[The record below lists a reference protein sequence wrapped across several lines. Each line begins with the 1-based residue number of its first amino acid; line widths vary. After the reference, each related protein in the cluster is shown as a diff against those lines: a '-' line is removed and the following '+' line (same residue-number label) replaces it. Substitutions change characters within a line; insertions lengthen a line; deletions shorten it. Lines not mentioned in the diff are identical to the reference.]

1 MIRVWDPNGLPSASD
16 LRNDSIVPG
25 YSIKDALDALSAG
38 GIAPPGVDT
47 NVVYNSAGTWAAGNG
62 LTWHYAAA
70 LNSLGINLAALQV
83 PSGKVHIRATAGQD
97 NHVVQENMGV
107 ADIFGYNWYY
117 NGEANGFGI
126 NYDPADIGVRIG
138 TSGVWD
144 ALGRPSNLIFS
155 ANAVDMVTVDG
166 VNDMV
171 TIDASWLAM
180 NGEITFNSV
189 ATYGIMFTRG
199 IADGFLVL
207 PQTGLA
213 IIGSVRVTGAGAF
226 QYYNGLAWVAAG
238 GGGSLQQSYDLGG
251 TITTTLAIGDI
262 IFNVTTN
269 GSFNVTN
276 GTDSCSYD
284 WVALNQLRL
293 TQELFQYSMHID
305 STGTH
310 SLTIDDGDLNFGT
323 VASGNI
329 NFTAVD
335 YIDFIAGTV
344 RFADLNTTIVE
355 FVRNPLGDAR
365 FVLPEI
371 GTGAL
376 LGVIGQ
382 VRVNTVGAFQ
392 WYDGAAWQT
401 AVSAVGAASLQASY
415 IGGNTITT
423 TVAGGNVII
432 DFAPNSTGSFIV
444 RNGAQSFNL
453 SYNSLNNMNLNATL
467 RNLNLTGNLSCL
479 ITGGTGATLTSTIGQ
494 TNVTAASGN
503 VAIGATSGNV
513 NISTT
518 TSGHIT
524 LVPAAAANQR
534 IGLGI
539 VTPLNFVHIQDAMLD
554 TTVVGI
560 RTRAAANT
568 GGGVNLLFKE
578 LGGQNMLSFT
588 AYDNGIGADFAEIY
602 AGTNYKLSIGAN
614 GNPNAIQI
622 DSGGAL
628 VGIMTAPAYQ
638 LHVLSEIGLGTTRF
652 AQDNGAYFTIGDTD
666 GNSYDLQLYADN
678 GWVKINVVGNYSKF
692 SDVDSFFHYSVSV
705 VPGNAEFDYDHM
717 WTLWYDAPTDLFNL
731 KARNGVT
738 YPTIPLCRDLHSATL
753 ETVLDPADE
762 FLIWD
767 TSVGAYRKTRLQ
779 DFNPRYRWFEQT
791 VFVRVSNS
799 QFTVVDNPINAAIF
813 VKGVPIRYDN
823 GAGTTYY
830 GLVYNA
836 VAAAG
841 NITITIAGALMPAGV
856 TTLEYG
862 DKELVQVVSFAFNGE
877 YSDADD
883 ATLLASDLRTAFKWT
898 MGAGYVVMI
907 SHIHDKNDTTVQPR
921 LNARVAGAAVSTSN
935 GNAGKVVALTWTDT
949 DIDINTANYDIDFGD
964 PIEVSVDNA
973 GTGDAANATIILTII
988 TK

>member
-453 SYNSLNNMNLNATL
+453 SYNSINNMNLNATL
-467 RNLNLTGNLSCL
+467 RNLSLTGNLSCN
-479 ITGGTGATLTSTIGQ
+479 ITGGTGATLTSTIGS
-494 TNVTAASGN
+494 TNVTASSGS
-503 VAIGATSGNV
+503 VMIGSTSGSV
-513 NISTT
+513 GLTT
-518 TSGHIT
+518 TTFGDIT
-524 LVPAAAANQR
+524 LVPALGAGN
-534 IGLGI
+534 IGLGTSSPNAF
-539 VTPLNFVHIQDAMLD
+539 VQVYDSNTDVSVLNIK
-554 TTVVGI
+554 
-560 RTRAAANT
+560 TRAVAGT
-568 GGGVNLLFKE
+568 GGGATFSMTE
-578 LGGQNMLSFT
+578 LGNAPMFMIS
-588 AYDNGIGADFAEIY
+588 ARDNAPGADRVDLYTGNGYSLYIGVNNSATLIQMP
-602 AGTNYKLSIGAN
+602 GT
-614 GNPNAIQI
+614 
-622 DSGGAL
+622 GGL
-628 VGIMTAPAYQ
+628 VGIQVAPAYEF
-638 LHVLSEIGLGTTRF
+638 HVASEIGLGPTRF

-666 GNSYDLQLYADN
+666 GNAYDLQLYADN

-841 NITITIAGALMPAGV
+841 NITITIAGAIMPAGV
-856 TTLEYG
+856 TTLEHG

-883 ATLLASDLRTAFKWT
+883 TTLMANDLRTAFKWT

-949 DIDINTANYDIDFGD
+949 DTDISTANYDIDFGD
-964 PIEVSVDNA
+964 SIEVAVDNNG

>member
-38 GIAPPGVDT
+38 GIAPPGADT

-62 LTWHYAAA
+62 LTWHYAGA

-97 NHVVQENMGV
+97 NHVVQENML
-107 ADIFGYNWYY
+107 ATDIFGFNWYY

-138 TSGVWD
+138 TSAIWD
-144 ALGRPSNLIFS
+144 ALGRPSNLILA
-155 ANAVDMVTVDG
+155 ANNVDMVTVDG

-226 QYYNGLAWVAAG
+226 EFYNGLAWVAAG
-238 GGGSLQQSYDLGG
+238 GGGSLQQSYDIGG
-251 TITTTLAIGDI
+251 TITPTVAIGDI
-262 IFNVTTN
+262 IFNVNIN

-323 VASGNI
+323 VASGSI

-335 YIDFIAGTV
+335 YIDFIAGTI

-355 FVRNPLGDAR
+355 FIRNPLGDAR

-382 VRVNTVGAFQ
+382 VRVNAAGAFQ

-401 AVSAVGAASLQASY
+401 AISAAGAASLQASY
-415 IGGNTITT
+415 LGGNTITT
-423 TVAGGNVII
+423 TVAVGNVVI

-444 RNGAQSFNL
+444 QNGAQSFNL
-453 SYNSLNNMNLNATL
+453 SYNSINNMNLNATL
-467 RNLNLTGNLSCL
+467 RNLSLTGNLSCN

-560 RTRAAANT
+560 RTRAPANT

-588 AYDNGIGADFAEIY
+588 AYDAGIDFAEIY

-614 GNPNAIQI
+614 GSANAIQI
-622 DSGGAL
+622 ADTGTL
-628 VGIMTAPAYQ
+628 VGIMTAPAYEF
-638 LHVLSEIGLGTTRF
+638 HVNSEIGLGPTRF
-652 AQDNGAYFTIGDTD
+652 AIDSGGYFTIGDTD
-666 GNSYDLQLYADN
+666 GNGYDLRLTADS
-678 GWVKINVVGNYSKF
+678 GYIDFTVIGNF
-692 SDVDSFFHYSVSV
+692 SRFTDVDCFMHYTVSYTPV
-705 VPGNAEFDYDHM
+705 NLEFTYDH
-717 WTLWYDAPTDLFNL
+717 TYAIWYDAPSDLFNI
-731 KARNGVT
+731 KARNGAAF
-738 YPTIPLCRDLHSATL
+738 PAIPFQRDLHTATY
-753 ETVLDPADE
+753 EAVIDPLDE
-762 FLIWD
+762 ILIWD
-767 TSVGAYRKTRLQ
+767 TSVGAYRKTLFQ

-799 QFTVVDNPINAAIF
+799 QFTVVDNPVNAAIF
-813 VKGVPIRYDN
+813 VKGVPIRYDD

-877 YSDADD
+877 YADAGDN
-883 ATLLASDLRTAFKWT
+883 TLLASDLRTAFKWT
-898 MGAGYVVMI
+898 MGEARVVMI
-907 SHIHDKNDTTVQPR
+907 SHIHDHDDTTVQPKV
-921 LNARVAGAAVSTSN
+921 NASVGALRISTSN
-935 GNAGKVVALTWTDT
+935 LGSGKSVTTSWTDT
-949 DIDINTANYDIDFGD
+949 DVDIDTTNYILNFGD
-964 PIEVSVDNA
+964 YLEVSADVT
-973 GTGDAANATIILTII
+973 GTGDAANLTTILTII